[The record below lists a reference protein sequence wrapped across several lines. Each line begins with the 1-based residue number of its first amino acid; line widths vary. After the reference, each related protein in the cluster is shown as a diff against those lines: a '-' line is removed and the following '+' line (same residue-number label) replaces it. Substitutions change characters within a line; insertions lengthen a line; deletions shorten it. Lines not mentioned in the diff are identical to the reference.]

1 MIQTFPQMKQCLCSN
16 GIIIIIII
24 IIISSSSSSSSTIDC
39 IVFDVC

>member
-24 IIISSSSSSSSTIDC
+24 IIISSSSSTIDC